1 MASEGG
7 RGCSEFARMRGGD
20 GVGLEEMASGGWR
33 IMVVEDEGGCG
44 R

>member
-1 MASEGG
+1 VALESG

-20 GVGLEEMASGGWR
+20 EVVVEEMAGGGWR
-33 IMVVEDEGGCG
+33 MVVDEGGCG